1 MGGYKLDREC
11 EVIIGEGDTVISELL
26 DKIVMSMKIGEQSYV
41 KCNVDKDGNKID
53 KFQPE
58 SDRLK
63 WKILLKS
70 FNRAA
75 DPSELLSDEKL
86 ERAEHHKNQGTSIY
100 HTNLIF
106 SLQRF
111 AKALFYLDSIDAKCL
126 SSFQLK
132 QLRTL
137 QRQCHLN
144 IAAGNLKDQHYE
156 VVIKHCTT
164 ALDIDP
170 KDVKGLYRR
179 AQAYL
184 KLHQYQEA
192 RNDLLKALK
201 FEANNKAIVS
211 ELQSTENLI
220 MKEKQMYQKMF
231 T

>member
-1 MGGYKLDREC
+1 MGDYKLDREC
-11 EVIIGEGDTVISELL
+11 EVIIGEGDTMLSELL

-58 SDRLK
+58 SDRLR

-86 ERAEHHKNQGTSIY
+86 ERAEHHKIQGTSIY
-100 HTNLIF
+100 LSNMKF

-126 SSFQLK
+126 SGSQLK

-144 IAAGNLKDQHYE
+144 IAAGNLKDQHYD
-156 VVIKHCTT
+156 VVIEHCTA

-170 KDVKGLYRR
+170 KDVKGLFRR

-184 KLHQYQEA
+184 KLQQYQEA
-192 RNDLLKALK
+192 KIDLLEALK
-201 FEANNKAIVS
+201 LEENNKAILS
-211 ELQSTENLI
+211 ELHGIENLI
-220 MKEKQMYQKMF
+220 MKERKMYQRMF